1 MTKKADKIIA
11 MVKEVDQ
18 EIVEVVSEVD
28 STKAHAIEL
37 IKSSY
42 RTIFIVVVVIGIL
55 VWLI

>member
-1 MTKKADKIIA
+1 MTKKADKIVSI
-11 MVKEVDQ
+11 VKEVDA
-18 EIVEVVSEVD
+18 EIVEVVSKVD